1 MFSRSNSLEE
11 WHYQFYTNKWSLS
24 GFQSIRIIKSV
35 KRQNLHPVQANQIP
49 MSVFWLIHH
58 TPSSQPLCLLQNLKG
73 IAIASLFHLFHPF
86 YSPKVYPKLTS
97 LRNYCW
103 WFQLTSNFPFSE
115 LMYNIFQVFPENAG
129 FPKLHRIRLCIE
141 INYKSCKLSL
151 F

>member
-11 WHYQFYTNKWSLS
+11 EWHYQFYRIKWSLS
-24 GFQSIRIIKSV
+24 GFQLIRIV
-35 KRQNLHPVQANQIP
+35 KPVKWQNLHPVQANQIP

-58 TPSSQPLCLLQNLKG
+58 TPSSQPLCRLQNLNG
-73 IAIASLFHLFHPF
+73 IAIGSVFHLFHLF

-115 LMYNIFQVFPENAG
+115 FMYNIFQSVSWKHW
-129 FPKLHRIRLCIE
+129 FPKTP
-141 INYKSCKLSL
+141 
-151 F
+151 